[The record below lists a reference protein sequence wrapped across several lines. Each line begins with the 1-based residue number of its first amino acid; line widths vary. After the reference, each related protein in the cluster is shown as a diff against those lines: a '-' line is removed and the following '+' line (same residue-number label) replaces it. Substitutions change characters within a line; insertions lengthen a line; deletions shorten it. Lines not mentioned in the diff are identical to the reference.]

1 MRMRNSLLVIALAL
15 ALVSFADVNKD
26 FQPPM
31 RGERDPFPAQATAY
45 DAAKIEMEEL
55 GRGVVAVMANEEG
68 DVAVSWRY
76 LSKDPRDIAFDIYR
90 VEPKGV
96 PTKVNSAPITNATF
110 FIDKGAYKGTK
121 LGYEVRPVLFRQ
133 DSQDLQDSARTK
145 NSVNLVNPVQKKDY
159 DTKPCYGRWIVPENA
174 PIGCFDIPITPP
186 PDDTLPDNATHGHH
200 ANDCS
205 VGDADGDGE
214 YELFVKWESNASRD
228 NIGGWTGQT
237 WFECL
242 KVPSG
247 KSLWKINI
255 GYNINA
261 GPHYQPFL
269 VHDFDGDGKAEMIVR
284 TAPGAVDG
292 KGRVLTDAGVWR
304 LKEKVKYFKP
314 EETLSSY
321 DPNFKA
327 SDETVGDWRHG
338 THPLNT
344 PEYLT
349 VFNGLTGEA
358 MDTVK
363 YDPPFVNFWI
373 WGDYPKAAGN
383 RSHRFLATTAYLDGV
398 HPSAVMCRG
407 YYNRSCL
414 AAWDWDGHNLR
425 ERWFFDSESPRWRG
439 KGFSGQGFH
448 NLRAADIDFDGK
460 DEIVYGSMC
469 VDDDG
474 TGMYSI
480 HRGHGDQIHIVQ
492 SSPNHIG
499 LQVFTCQEHHPF
511 GVILRDAKTGK
522 IIWEYGAVND
532 TGNCLAL
539 DVDPVNPGVEFF
551 GASMVG
557 GIGMDGHRFG
567 IARSKGMYYA
577 THRFGI
583 WWAGGMERSLLPGSD
598 GPWSFGFDRRGGG
611 AHRYYDFI
619 DCDTNNSSKAN
630 PCLVADIFGD
640 WREEALYRRR
650 DNKAIRC
657 YVSTFPTEYR
667 FWSLMEDPCYRNG
680 VAAENAGY
688 NVCPEPSFYFGPDLR
703 GHGIWFR
710 GCKIP

>member
-1 MRMRNSLLVIALAL
+1 
-15 ALVSFADVNKD
+15 
-26 FQPPM
+26 M
-31 RGERDPFPAQATAY
+31 RGANDPFPAKANGY
-45 DAAKIEMEEL
+45 NAAKLEMEDL
-55 GRGVVAVMANEEG
+55 GRGVVAVRANEEG
-68 DVAVSWRY
+68 DVCVSWRY
-76 LSKDPRDIAFDIYR
+76 LSKDPKEIGFNVYR
-90 VEPKGV
+90 NKELITPMPV
-96 PTKVNSAPITNATF
+96 TNATF
-110 FIDKGAYKGTK
+110 FIDKGAYKGAR
-121 LGYEVRPVLFRQ
+121 LGYEVRAVVFSHKEHKGHKEAGKGELEH
-133 DSQDLQDSARTK
+133 AR
-145 NSVNLVNPVQKKDY
+145 
-159 DTKPCYGRWIVPENA
+159 GRWIVPENA

-186 PDDTLPDNATHGHH
+186 PDDTLPDNTTHGHH

-214 YELFVKWESNASRD
+214 YELFVKWEANASRD

-242 KVPSG
+242 KIPSG
-247 KSLWKINI
+247 KSLWKIKI

-304 LKEKVKYFKP
+304 PKEKVKYLKT

-425 ERWFFDSESPRWRG
+425 ERWFFDSEAPRWRG

-460 DEIVYGSMC
+460 DEIIYGSMC
-469 VDDDG
+469 IDDDG
-474 TGMYSI
+474 TGMYSTGL
-480 HRGHGDQIHIVQ
+480 GHGDQLHIVQ
-492 SSPNHIG
+492 SSPEWIG
-499 LQVFTCQEHHPF
+499 LQVFTCHEHGDV
-511 GVILRDAKTGK
+511 GVNLRDARTGK
-522 IIWEYGAVND
+522 CIWRVMSGFDV
-532 TGNCLAL
+532 GNCLAC
-539 DVDPVNPGVEFF
+539 DIDPNVPGVEFF
-551 GASMVG
+551 GASNIG
-557 GIGMDGHRFG
+557 GISADGMRFG
-567 IARSKGMYYA
+567 PARGKAMYYA
-577 THRFGI
+577 TLRMAI
-583 WWAGGMERSLLPGSD
+583 WWGGDLCRSLLPGSD
-598 GPWSFGFDRRGGG
+598 GPWAYGMARPGRSG
-611 AHRYYDFI
+611 AHRYYDFV
-619 DCDTNNSSKAN
+619 DCDTNNSSKGN
-630 PCLVADIFGD
+630 PCLVADILGD

-703 GHGIWFR
+703 GHSIWFR